1 MERIIM
7 NFDILVIGGGGA
19 GLMAALSAAEA
30 GSRVGLFS
38 KSAPKRS
45 QSVMAQGGINAALG
59 NVEED
64 SVAAHIADTLKG
76 GAGLGDEAS
85 AALLCEHA
93 PAMIAKLDALG
104 TPFNRTPDATID
116 QRSFGGASRKRTCF
130 STDMT
135 GHAIIHTLYDQT
147 FAHDNL
153 EIRSEY
159 ILHELIKEGT
169 RVSGA
174 RFIELATGRI
184 VTVSAK
190 AVILATGGYAGI
202 FFAHT
207 TNTPQTTGDGIIA
220 ALNIGARV
228 RNMEFVQ
235 FHPTT
240 LKESSLLVS
249 EAARGAGAYLVN
261 CEGRRF
267 VDELSTRDKVT
278 RAIQAELDAGRQ
290 VFLDMRH
297 LDAKVLDHDLQHETR
312 QCRIFEGVD
321 PRTEPVPIKPS
332 AHYTMGG
339 LAVDAKTRV
348 QGPDG
353 IIPGLYAC
361 GETACSGAHGANRLG
376 GNSLLEILVF
386 GEIAAGEALAFAET
400 TPGTETIQ
408 EDEQD
413 IANLFDKED
422 NGDFYTLREEFATV
436 MNRDA
441 SVVKD
446 EASLRRAQ
454 EEVNRIKKALEACGI
469 ADKSLFFNTNLVEY
483 LEFSNMLESALLYLG
498 SALARRES
506 RGSHIRSDYP
516 ETDERFMHNSHAWKS
531 ENGLQFKLN

>member
-1 MERIIM
+1 M

-19 GLMAALSAAEA
+19 GLMAALSAAEK

-59 NVEED
+59 SVEED
-64 SVAAHIADTLKG
+64 SVAAHIDDTVKG
-76 GAGLGDEAS
+76 GAGLSDT
-85 AALLCEHA
+85 AAATLLCEKA
-93 PAMIAKLDALG
+93 PEMIAKLDRLG
-104 TPFNRTPDATID
+104 TPFNRTEDATID

-147 FAHDNL
+147 FAHENL
-153 EIRSEY
+153 VIHPEF
-159 ILHELIKEGT
+159 ILLELIREEERAT
-169 RVSGA
+169 GA
-174 RFIELATGRI
+174 RFIELASGKI
-184 VTVSAK
+184 ISVSAK

-202 FFAHT
+202 FFGHT
-207 TNTPQTTGDGIIA
+207 TNTPQSTGDGIIA

-228 RNMEFVQ
+228 KNMEFVQ

-240 LKESSLLVS
+240 LKQSSLLVS
-249 EAARGAGAYLVN
+249 EAARGAGAYLIN
-261 CEGRRF
+261 CQGDRF
-267 VDELSTRDKVT
+267 IDELSTRDKVT

-321 PRTEPVPIKPS
+321 PKTDPIPIKPS

-339 LAVDAKTRV
+339 LAVDTKMRV
-348 QGPDG
+348 LGSDG
-353 IIPGLYAC
+353 VIPGLYAS

-376 GNSLLEILVF
+376 GNSLLDILVF
-386 GEIAAGEALAFAET
+386 GEIAAKEALAYAQTIPEK
-400 TPGTETIQ
+400 TPHE
-408 EDEQD
+408 EKEKS
-413 IANLFDKED
+413 IAPYLERPNDA
-422 NGDFYTLREEFATV
+422 DFYALRKAYETV
-436 MNRDA
+436 MERDA
-441 SVVKD
+441 SVVKE

-454 EEVNRIKKALEACGI
+454 EEITRIKETFKTCGI

-483 LEFSNMLESALLYLG
+483 LEFGNMLDTALLYLG
-498 SALARRES
+498 SALERRES

-516 ETDERFMHNSHAWKS
+516 DTDEKYRHDSLAWKR
-531 ENGLQFKLN
+531 EDAIHFKLA